1 MMIIFDFILGLV
13 IMSGIYYGYK
23 HGNLSKVYE
32 IVKIIV
38 GIAISSK
45 YGLTFGILLTKAHVL
60 KAETF
65 GVLILIG
72 FLLVF
77 GVYWFV
83 MFILELAY
91 KKFLE
96 SYLSKQSKYVAAVF
110 SGAEFFIIFTLG
122 LFVVLQFYW
131 PRIYIKPALFKSFT
145 YKPIHYFYKGFLN
158 DKLINNTLYEGSG
171 SGLKE
176 TIMNTAADSVLD

>member
-1 MMIIFDFILGLV
+1 MIIFDILLLLV
-13 IMSGIYYGYK
+13 TLGGVHYGYK

-32 IVKIIV
+32 IVKIII

-45 YGLTFGILLTKAHVL
+45 YGLTFGIWLTKAHVL

-72 FLLVF
+72 FLLVL
-77 GVYWFV
+77 GLYWLV

-91 KKFLE
+91 KEFLE
-96 SYLSKQSKYVAAVF
+96 SYLAKQSKYVAAVF

-131 PRIYIKPALFKSFT
+131 PRIYLKSALFKSVT

-158 DKLINNTLYEGSG
+158 DKLINNTLYEGTG
-171 SGLKE
+171 AGFKE
-176 TIMNTAADSVLD
+176 TIMNTAAESVLD